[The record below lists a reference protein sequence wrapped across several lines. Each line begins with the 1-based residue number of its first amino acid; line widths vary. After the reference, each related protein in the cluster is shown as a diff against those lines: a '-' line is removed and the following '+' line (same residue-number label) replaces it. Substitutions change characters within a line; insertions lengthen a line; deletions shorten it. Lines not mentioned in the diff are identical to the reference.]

1 MFVDAWNVLLV
12 DDEPDVLSVSKL
24 AMRNFEVYGQRL
36 QIYTAA
42 SKAQALDLLH
52 GELMREG
59 GYPSLAVAF
68 VDVVMETDSA
78 GLELCQHI
86 RDGLRN
92 RLTALYVRT
101 GQPGLAPER
110 TVIDRYDISGYFTK
124 VEATE
129 DKLYSLVK
137 TGVRQYLL
145 SGMTLVHFDV
155 LHRLIA
161 ASGSRERMAQTLGV
175 AVLGHQV
182 NATGKQHEGPNYKR
196 WIIADGKV
204 IAGGTGRDGAEAL
217 ALHERLHRQPGVP
230 LSHEGDKVV
239 QEGATALIKIAGTP
253 DTAEVYDVM
262 TCRFP
267 PPDVVTLILYPF
279 LRSFST
285 LWLRAE

>member
-24 AMRNFEVYGQRL
+24 AMRSFEVYGQPL
-36 QIYTAA
+36 EIYTAA

-52 GELMREG
+52 GELTREG
-59 GYPSLAVAF
+59 GYPTLAVAF
-68 VDVVMETDSA
+68 VDVVMESDSA
-78 GLELCQHI
+78 GLELVQHI
-86 RDGLRN
+86 RDGLGN

-110 TVIDRYDISGYFTK
+110 TVIDQYDISGYFTK
-124 VEATE
+124 VETTE

-137 TGVRQYLL
+137 SGVRQYLL

-155 LHRLIA
+155 LHRLVA
-161 ASGSRERMAQTLGV
+161 GSASRERMAQTLGA
-175 AVLGHQV
+175 AVLGRQV
-182 NATGKQHEGPNYKR
+182 DATGQPGEGVNYKR

-217 ALHERLHRQPGVP
+217 ALHERLQGQPGVP
-230 LSHEGDKVV
+230 LSHPGDKVV
-239 QEGATALIKIAGTP
+239 QDGTSALIKIARTP
-253 DTAEVYDVM
+253 DTAEVCDVM

-267 PPDVVTLILYPF
+267 PPDIVTLILYPF

-285 LWLRAE
+285 LWLRAT

>member
-24 AMRNFEVYGQRL
+24 AMRRFEVYGQPL

-59 GYPSLAVAF
+59 GYPTLAVAF

-145 SGMTLVHFDV
+145 SGMSLVHFDV

-161 ASGSRERMAQTLGV
+161 VSGSRERMAQILGA

-182 NATGKQHEGPNYKR
+182 NATGQKHEGPNYKR

-204 IAGGTGRDGAEAL
+204 IAGGAGRDGAEAL

-239 QEGATALIKIAGTP
+239 QDGTDALIKIAGTP

-262 TCRFP
+262 TCRVP